1 MSFLGALVGGVG
13 SLLGGMFQ
21 GQGAQKGGKMS
32 AKATLKA
39 NAMNLK
45 YQKQFAKQGI
55 RWRVRDAKKAGLHP
69 LAALGAQTAS
79 FSPSFVGATQAGE
92 GVAQSAAA
100 MGQGISR
107 AAQALGDVDDRSA
120 AYLSKLQ
127 ALQLDNMGLQNA
139 ALASQI
145 AQMQQ
150 PGQPPAAPPAVS
162 NRYLIDGQGQTTKG
176 ASTLV
181 EDQSLKRV
189 VSNPERLSQEPA
201 AVTDTGFLKT
211 STGWAPVKSTD
222 ATARLEDD
230 MLGNVQ
236 HFVRNRIVQ
245 PLWDLKSGAPFKAP
259 PGKIWAFDHLRG
271 EYFLRDAGTTKRG
284 PFRQTNSSGGGW

>member
-13 SLLGGMFQ
+13 SLLGGIFQ

-39 NAMNLK
+39 NQQNLK
-45 YQKQFAKQGI
+45 YQKQFAQRGI
-55 RWRVRDAKKAGLHP
+55 RWRVRDAKRAGIHP
-69 LAALGAQTAS
+69 LAALGAQTTA

-107 AAQALGDVDDRSA
+107 AAQAFGDVDDRQTDFLA
-120 AYLSKLQ
+120 KLQ

-145 AQMQQ
+145 AQINQA
-150 PGQPPAAPPAVS
+150 GQPPAAPPAVAD
-162 NRYLIDGQGQTTKG
+162 RYLINGQGQTVGG
-176 ASTLV
+176 ATTLV
-181 EDQSLKRV
+181 EDQPLKRV
-189 VSNPERLSQEPA
+189 VADPNLPSQEPG
-201 AVTDTGFLKT
+201 AVTDVGFLRT
-211 STGWAPVKSTD
+211 RTGWAPVKSTD
-222 ATARLEDD
+222 ASQRLEDD
-230 MLGNVQ
+230 MLGNIQ

-245 PLWDLKSGAPFKAP
+245 PLWSLKEGAPFKAP
-259 PGKIWAFDHLRG
+259 PGKVWAFDHVRG
-271 EYFLRDAGTTKRG
+271 EYFLRDGGTTSRG
-284 PFRQTNSSGGGW
+284 PYRQTDMSGGGW